1 MTLQLGWRKAL
12 LCAFAFSSLAIA
24 FTHPD
29 SHFKNSHFKQDR
41 AWKVY
46 RHPALGYCVSY
57 PSRWQTSDA
66 FDGAGLLVSTGATK
80 FSRPSG
86 AIDFAVLSEPPSPDA
101 RSRPVSLV
109 EDLQDH
115 LDVLAR
121 FERAERMEF
130 LEKRELSFLG
140 SAALFTKNRYYDP
153 QDRKT
158 WVEEILFIN
167 HEETLYRLEL
177 QCRADEL
184 ARFEPVFSYLISTFR
199 FDCDAAH

>member
-1 MTLQLGWRKAL
+1 MTLRLGWRKAL
-12 LCAFAFSSLAIA
+12 LCAFAFSSLTMA
-24 FTHPD
+24 FSGPE
-29 SHFKNSHFKQDR
+29 SHFKQDR

-46 RHPALGYCVSY
+46 RHPSLGYCVSY
-57 PSRWQTSDA
+57 PSRWHKSDA

-86 AIDFAVLSEPPSPDA
+86 AIDFAVLSDPPSADA
-101 RSRPVSLV
+101 RSRRVSLR

-115 LDVLAR
+115 LDVLVR

-153 QDRKT
+153 QDRKS

-167 HEETLYRLEL
+167 REETLYRIEM
-177 QCRADEL
+177 QCRADQL
-184 ARFEPVFSYLISTFR
+184 TRFEPIFSYLLTTFR
-199 FDCDAAH
+199 FDCGSAQ